1 MQLPK
6 FSNSTPWI
14 SMILSKIKGNFVTF
28 LRFNSFSTSFKPSF
42 PFINSYDAS
51 KLLSNYFKAGRIK
64 EAEKLFDQISQRNI
78 VLWSIL
84 IHGYSI
90 NGHHIKSMES
100 YSQMRKSYLFPNSFT
115 VVGLLVGIQ
124 GSENFVLGQSIH
136 GLILKCGLDFDLVVC
151 TAMLNTYAKC
161 GNISDSYKLFME
173 MENPGLV
180 SCNAMIVGFVNNEL
194 FEEAILLF
202 NKLRKSGLVPNVAT
216 ALSIIQGCVG
226 LDLRNLCESIHGLIV
241 KFGLDLDIRV
251 NNSVLDMY
259 SCLMDLD
266 AATKIFE
273 RMEHKDVIS
282 WTTMM
287 GILVN
292 LEFATEALELFCKMK
307 SSGVTCDA
315 IVVMNL
321 VSACAILGDL
331 RKGKQ
336 IHAQAVVCGFV
347 SELPLVNSIMTM
359 YSKCGDVNS
368 SRTLFD
374 QSNQKSL
381 VSWAAIISGYA
392 QNGFSIEA
400 LNLFSKLRLEGCYHP
415 DSVMLMSALT
425 ASCDIAAFELCQQLH
440 CCSFE
445 AGFSSYRSVQNT
457 LISAYSKCGSI
468 DLAYFVFKEMGYL
481 KDVVSWNAIING
493 YGINGHAETALAL
506 FYEMRKGAED
516 ADSATYLSI
525 LNACSHAGLIN
536 DALIIFNKMVEDDKI
551 RPSQEHYGCIIDLLA
566 RAGCLSDAST
576 FSQIGIGPNAWRALL
591 SGCVLHG
598 NVELAEFASRKVFEL
613 EPRESDQMVLLS
625 NVYAS
630 VGRFQ
635 DAEALRLCMQKKAS
649 IKNPG
654 VSLLCRNQYGDG

>member
-1 MQLPK
+1 
-6 FSNSTPWI
+6 
-14 SMILSKIKGNFVTF
+14 MILSKIKRNLVAF
-28 LRFNSFSTSFKPSF
+28 LHFNSFSTSFKPHS

-64 EAEKLFDQISQRNI
+64 EAEKLFAQIPQRNI

-90 NGHHIKSMES
+90 NGHHMKSMES
-100 YSQMRKSYLFPNSFT
+100 YSHMRKSGLSPNSFT

-124 GSENFVLGQSIH
+124 GLQNLVLGQSIH
-136 GLILKCGLDFDLVVC
+136 GLILKCGFDFDLVVC

-173 MENPGLV
+173 LENPGLV
-180 SCNAMIVGFVNNEL
+180 SCNAMIVGFINNEL

-202 NKLRKSGLVPNVAT
+202 LKFRKCGLVPNVAT

-226 LDLRNLCESIHGLIV
+226 LGLRSICESIHGIIV
-241 KFGLDLDIRV
+241 KFGLGSDIRV

-273 RMEHKDVIS
+273 GMKHKDVIS

-292 LEFATEALELFCKMK
+292 LEYATDALELFCKMWG
-307 SSGVTCDA
+307 SEVSYDA
-315 IVVMNL
+315 IVVLNL
-321 VSACAILGDL
+321 VSACSVLGDL

-336 IHAQAVVCGFV
+336 THAQAVVCGFV
-347 SELPLVNSIMTM
+347 SELQLVNSIIAM
-359 YSKCGDVNS
+359 YSKCGDVDS

-374 QSNQKSL
+374 QLSQKSL
-381 VSWAAIISGYA
+381 VSWAAIISGCV
-392 QNGFSIEA
+392 QNGFSREA
-400 LNLFSKLRLEGCYHP
+400 LDLFVKVRLAGYYLP

-440 CCSFE
+440 CCALV

-457 LISAYSKCGSI
+457 LISAYSKCGNM

-493 YGINGHAETALAL
+493 YGINGHGETALAL
-506 FYEMRKGAED
+506 FHEMRKGIED

-525 LNACSHAGLIN
+525 LNACSHAGLIY
-536 DALIIFNKMVEDDKI
+536 DALIIFNKMVEEDKI

-566 RAGCLSDAST
+566 RAGCLSDASA
-576 FSQIGIGPNAWRALL
+576 FVSQLRISPNSWKALL
-591 SGCVLHG
+591 SGCMVHG
-598 NVELAEFASRKVFEL
+598 NVELAEFAARKVFEL
-613 EPRESDQMVLLS
+613 EPRESDQTVLLS

-630 VGRFQ
+630 VGRFK
-635 DAEALRLCMQKKAS
+635 DAEALRSDMQKEAL

-654 VSLLCRNQYGDG
+654 VSLLCRNPYDGGEDP